1 MDIPTDNIENTE
13 YAMTGNEFLDSREK
27 RYAREQAL
35 SYAMRV
41 HGKHAR
47 SEDIVA
53 TALSFAGFLSGE
65 TAPTEDDLRAE
76 LRLYADTIKSLEVTI
91 ENLQK
96 KGTPAQRFY
105 ERSRGYRDGMDMLV
119 LLMWMRA
126 QALGL
131 SDDSTVTVGQV
142 LREVDSLVSIAEA

>member
-1 MDIPTDNIENTE
+1 MQGINNLMQGFAPENIG
-13 YAMTGNEFLDSREK
+13 MKDSGAN

-76 LRLYADTIKSLEVTI
+76 LRLYAETIKSMEVTI

-96 KGTPAQRFY
+96 QGTPAQRFY
-105 ERSRGYRDGMDMLV
+105 ERSRGYRDGMGTLAS
-119 LLMWMRA
+119 LMRTRA
-126 QALGL
+126 KAWGL

-142 LREVDSLVSIAEA
+142 LREVDSLVSIAESQG